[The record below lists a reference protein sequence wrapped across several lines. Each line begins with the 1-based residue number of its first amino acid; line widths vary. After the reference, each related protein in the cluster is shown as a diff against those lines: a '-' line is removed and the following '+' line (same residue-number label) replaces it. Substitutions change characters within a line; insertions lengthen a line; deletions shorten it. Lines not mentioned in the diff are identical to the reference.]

1 VIDCSSFS
9 IVAYVSQWDAPF
21 LFQQLILWDFLDER
35 ENRWL
40 YSIDELEDL
49 VAFFSDSED
58 SDWSDFDIFFD

>member
-1 VIDCSSFS
+1 MIDYSSFS
-9 IVAYVSQWDAPF
+9 IVACVSQWDAPF

>member
-1 VIDCSSFS
+1 MCFFSSF
-9 IVAYVSQWDAPF
+9 
-21 LFQQLILWDFLDER
+21 QQVILWDFLDER

-58 SDWSDFDIFFD
+58 SDWSDYELFFD